1 MSTNE
6 RDEPA
11 PSDESLLAALSDEGL
26 RALCSAAVFARGV
39 AYAQAGVVYV
49 VAEEAGSDPGIQAQV
64 LGTEMYSTG
73 VWIEDDL
80 LYGACDCPNAE
91 DDWFC
96 KHQVAVALVWR
107 DRLSGIDTPVDK
119 EVRSKVRAIAR
130 RAKTARNQRDALQ
143 EFLHAQPSAVLA
155 DKLMAL
161 ADSDAAIALALQHWH
176 RIAEP
181 PTKAAD
187 LTALATDILSPRRD
201 IYDWRGSHDYAR
213 QAEAV
218 LPLLRKTRERDP
230 TAAATLALSAMRKL
244 WSVLEEADDSNGD
257 IGNVCVAVGAEW
269 VAALQALGPRPAAFG
284 DTYLKVRLEDPFASF
299 DHGQVEAA
307 MGAPALGRYRCILA
321 ERWREAQDAMLAVK
335 ARYPQRPPGG
345 RSVFLAGTEGSE
357 EESALRAM
365 KHLHLEQLEAMG
377 DIDGALAVLR
387 EDVSTPY
394 AWSAV
399 TRFLRA
405 HGRHGEASANAE
417 QACRAFPDDW
427 HLEDALLECYEHD
440 GRTAD
445 ALAVRRRRFERGP
458 TVERYHEVLQAGVA
472 AGAEGPAL
480 RAQLMQVLEALEV
493 AEGPRRSGARRGTS
507 GVRDV
512 SLRAA
517 VLCSESRWTEALA
530 IVQAPSECRANVL
543 REIAVHLDDA
553 HRDEAVALLLPVFG
567 RAMVSARAPYDEEL
581 AMVREIAERM
591 DPARRATWLAA
602 LRVQYK
608 AKRNFIRDMPKP
620 G

>member
-1 MSTNE
+1 MSTSE
-6 RDEPA
+6 RDDPA
-11 PSDESLLAALSDEGL
+11 PSDDSLLAVLGDDGL
-26 RALCSAAVFARGV
+26 RSLCSAAIFARGL
-39 AYAQAGVVYV
+39 AYARAGVVHV
-49 VAEEAGSDPGIQAQV
+49 IAEEPEPEPGIHAQV

-73 VWIEDDL
+73 VWIDDGL
-80 LYGACDCPNAE
+80 VYGACDCPNA
-91 DDWFC
+91 DDGWFC

-119 EVRSKVRAIAR
+119 AVHSKVRAIAR

-143 EFLHAQPSAVLA
+143 EFLHAQPSPVLA
-155 DKLMAL
+155 DKLMDL

-187 LTALATDILSPRRD
+187 LTGLATDILSPRRD
-201 IYDWRGSHDYAR
+201 IFDWRGSHDYAR

-218 LPLLRKTRERDP
+218 LPLLRNTRERDP
-230 TAAATLALSAMRKL
+230 ATAASLALEAMRKL
-244 WSVLEEADDSNGD
+244 WSVLAEADDSDGNIGD
-257 IGNVCVAVGAEW
+257 VCLNVGAEW
-269 VAALQALGPRPAAFG
+269 VAALQALGPRPAAFA
-284 DTYLKVRLEDPFASF
+284 DIYLKVRLEDPLDSF
-299 DHGQVEAA
+299 DHGQAEAA
-307 MGAPALGRYRCILA
+307 MGAPALGRYRRLVA
-321 ERWREAQDAMLAVK
+321 ERWREAQDATLALK

-345 RSVFLAGTEGSE
+345 RSAFLAGTESSE
-357 EESALRAM
+357 TESALRAM

-377 DIDGALAVLR
+377 DIGGALEVLR
-387 EDVSTPY
+387 EDLSTPF

-405 HGRHGEASANAE
+405 HGRRGEASANAE
-417 QACRAFPDDW
+417 KACRAFPDDW
-427 HLEDALLECYEHD
+427 HLEDVLIECYEHD

-458 TVERYHEVLQAGVA
+458 TLERYHEVLQAGVA

-480 RAQLMQVLEALEV
+480 RAQLLQVLEALEV
-493 AEGPRRSGARRGTS
+493 AEGPRRPGARRRTS

-530 IVQAPSECRANVL
+530 VVQPPNECWDIVL
-543 REIAVHLDDA
+543 REIAVHLDEA
-553 HRDEAVALLLPVFG
+553 HRDQAVGMLQQVLE
-567 RAMVSARAPYDEEL
+567 RAMVSARTPYLDEL

-591 DPARRATWLAA
+591 DPGRRATWLAA
-602 LRVQYK
+602 LRTQFK
-608 AKRNFIRDMPKP
+608 AKRNFIRDLPK
-620 G
+620 